1 QLAGKFSAS
10 LLNDNRATGSSN
22 VKMEAAQLSIAG
34 GTVGYGFWR
43 SLKNFDN
50 DSACAGV
57 HNRYVYL
64 SLPLVKAKRPQEM
77 ENPKDFLEAG
87 RKKYNQFVESR
98 SVNYK
103 QRKEES
109 FNINEFT
116 IKDVHMSEEQK
127 YDSPAPDL
135 QDNNP
140 QLAVINDQDY
150 VYQSLL
156 SNNKQEDGSD
166 IDFDVIEAFDSPD
179 SSASSCMCCV

>member
-1 QLAGKFSAS
+1 MAFSNKGIPEWVHSPCGAFSPLGLKTVLYIVIRKTCCS
-10 LLNDNRATGSSN
+10 L
-22 VKMEAAQLSIAG
+22 
-34 GTVGYGFWR
+34 
-43 SLKNFDN
+43 
-50 DSACAGV
+50 
-57 HNRYVYL
+57 
-64 SLPLVKAKRPQEM
+64 
-77 ENPKDFLEAG
+77 
-87 RKKYNQFVESR
+87 